1 MQAAVS
7 VDHRETLQSDTGGWG
22 RVTCGWGRVH
32 AGWGRVTCRRGV
44 NTSGRSDVT
53 VGGVTGGWSRILIAI

>member
-1 MQAAVS
+1 MQCMQAAVS
-7 VDHRETLQSDTGGWG
+7 VDHRETLQSDTG
-22 RVTCGWGRVH
+22 GWGRVH

-53 VGGVTGGWSRILIAI
+53 VGGVTGGWGRILIAI